1 MHHWIR
7 APSSVYKNFLF
18 INRILLTDGVMITG
32 IDYPINLE
40 KWSSQNAS
48 GISTWMWQIL
58 SCIWLYLYAKVNDS
72 ALRKVYSWEIRY
84 CENYFIKEIM
94 G

>member
-1 MHHWIR
+1 MHRWIR

-18 INRILLTDGVMITG
+18 RILLTDGVMITG

-40 KWSSQNAS
+40 KLSSQNAS
-48 GISTWMWQIL
+48 GISTRMLQML
-58 SCIWLYLYAKVNDS
+58 SCMWLYLYAKVNDS
-72 ALRKVYSWEIRY
+72 QCLRKVYSWEIRY